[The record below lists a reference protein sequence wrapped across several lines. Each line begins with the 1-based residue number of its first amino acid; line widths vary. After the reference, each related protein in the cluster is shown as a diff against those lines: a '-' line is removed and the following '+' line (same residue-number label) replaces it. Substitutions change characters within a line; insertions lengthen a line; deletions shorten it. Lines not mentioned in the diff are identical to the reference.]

1 MIWIKLTIQN
11 CFYLYDSILD
21 MEDFDFYPQKPELI
35 ETQSKGGAGRTIF
48 SLLILVLAFLLIG
61 SEINFILYILLVVM
75 IHEAGHYVMMKL
87 FGYKDVRMLFVPL
100 VGAFIQ
106 GKKEIYNQ
114 KQSLLVVLAGPIPGI
129 LIGLGLLYYSSIH
142 DLEWVKDVSLLFLLI
157 NMINLIPLDPL
168 DGGQILKLLLNKNQE
183 LFQMVLAFLFSLLM
197 IGIGWYTEFWTL
209 VVVGFLLGFRVR
221 AIQKNYNIHK
231 ELDEENVNFKTTYK
245 SLSNK
250 DFSIIKKIVLD
261 YTPALRTYM
270 DQVNSETIDPIV
282 ADQVNNVLVSPL
294 ERNTTLFFRIMV
306 ILIWIASF
314 ALPIYMALVLNSPY
328 LKHAI

>member
-1 MIWIKLTIQN
+1 
-11 CFYLYDSILD
+11 
-21 MEDFDFYPQKPELI
+21 MEEFDFYPQKPDLI
-35 ETQSKGGAGRTIF
+35 ETESRGSAGRTIF
-48 SLLILVLAFLLIG
+48 SLLALVLAFMLIG
-61 SEINFILYILLVVM
+61 LRDINFILFILLVVM

-87 FGYKDVRMLFVPL
+87 FGYKDVRMLFIPL

-106 GKKEIYNQ
+106 GKKDIYNQ

-129 LIGLGLLYYSSIH
+129 VIGLFLLYFSSIQH
-142 DLEWVKDVSLLFLLI
+142 LDWLKDISFLFLLI

-168 DGGQILKLLLNKNQE
+168 DGGQLLKLLLNKNQE
-183 LFQMVLAFLFSLLM
+183 LFQMIFAFGFSLIM
-197 IGIGWYTEFWTL
+197 IGIGWYLQFWPL
-209 VVVGFLLGFRVR
+209 VIVGFLLGFRVR

-270 DQVNSETIDPIV
+270 DQVGSEVIDPIV
-282 ADQVNNVLVSPL
+282 ANQVNNVLVSPM
-294 ERNTTLFFRIMV
+294 ERNTSMFFRLTV

-314 ALPIYMALVLNSPY
+314 AIPICMALLLNANE
-328 LKHAI
+328 LKNGI

>member
-1 MIWIKLTIQN
+1 
-11 CFYLYDSILD
+11 
-21 MEDFDFYPQKPELI
+21 MEEFDFYPQKPELI

-48 SLLILVLAFLLIG
+48 SLLVLVLAFMLIG
-61 SEINFILYILLVVM
+61 LRDINFILFILLVVM

-106 GKKEIYNQ
+106 GKKEVYNQ
-114 KQSLLVVLAGPIPGI
+114 KQSLLVVMAGPIPGI
-129 LIGLGLLYYSSIH
+129 VIGLILLYFSSLYH
-142 DLEWVKDVSLLFLLI
+142 LNWVKDVSFLFLLI

-168 DGGQILKLLLNKNQE
+168 DGGQILKLILNKNQE
-183 LFQMVLAFLFSLLM
+183 LFQMIFAFVFSLIM
-197 IGIGWYTEFWTL
+197 IGIGWYLQFWPL
-209 VVVGFLLGFRVR
+209 VIVGFLLGFRVR

-245 SLSNK
+245 SLSNR

-270 DQVNSETIDPIV
+270 EQVGSEVIDPIV
-282 ADQVNNVLVSPL
+282 ADQVNNVLVSPM
-294 ERNTTLFFRIMV
+294 ERNTSFFFRVMV
-306 ILIWIASF
+306 VLIWIASF
-314 ALPIYMALVLNSPY
+314 AIPIYMALMLNATD
-328 LKHAI
+328 LNHGI